1 MRILLL
7 CLGAVVL
14 GSPLEAQKSRRRCSG
29 TAVDSLAPGER
40 VYRDCEVD
48 RVAKPRGDIP
58 RPQWTP
64 TSTPTSVPMCYRAE
78 FEFVVD
84 TLGVPEAATIRRLS
98 SSDASFELAVR
109 EQIDRMRYE
118 PAQLDGRRVRQLV
131 VHQSKVAVARVV
143 SSSPSGSPPR
153 MRAPMC

>member
-7 CLGAVVL
+7 CVGLTLLGA
-14 GSPLEAQKSRRRCSG
+14 PLEAQKAKRRCSG
-29 TAVDSLAPGER
+29 TAIDSLAPGER

-48 RVAKPRGDIP
+48 RVAKLRGAAPRV
-58 RPQWTP
+58 QWTP
-64 TSTPTSVPMCYRAE
+64 TAPATGTPTCYRAE

-84 TLGVPEAATIRRLS
+84 TLGIPDPATIRRVS

-118 PAQLDGRRVRQLV
+118 PAQLAGRRVRQLV
-131 VHQSKVAVARVV
+131 VHESKAAVAMVV
-143 SSSPSGSPPR
+143 STSPGGPPPR